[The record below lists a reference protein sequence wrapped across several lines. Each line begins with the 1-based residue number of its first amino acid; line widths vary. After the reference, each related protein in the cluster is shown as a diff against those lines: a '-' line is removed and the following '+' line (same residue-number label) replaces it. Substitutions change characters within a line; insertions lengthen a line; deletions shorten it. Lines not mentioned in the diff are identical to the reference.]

1 MTKKLFGFFMI
12 VSIVALALL
21 VSVYFKRWEPDI
33 FNQVTEGI
41 VNVPTDDETENEDNN
56 SENSNESEK
65 KEEPVYNQDVYSVH
79 LCDRYSDGTF
89 SIRNIKLGMTFRQ
102 VVNFELK
109 NNPR

>member
-1 MTKKLFGFFMI
+1 MAKKLFGFFMI

-65 KEEPVYNQDVYSVH
+65 KEEPVKPEDNKETAQGD
-79 LCDRYSDGTF
+79 
-89 SIRNIKLGMTFRQ
+89 
-102 VVNFELK
+102 K
-109 NNPR
+109 NAGENN